1 MSSCYP
7 TLSVSGVTVIIFV
20 LCGTANSKS
29 LEVFLTCNC
38 QLKYAK
44 KTLSVLNLFLLKA
57 QSSKIPHPG
66 YFIVKTIN
74 HIKQLKMQLRSTINS
89 GTQSS
94 STSSSTKQQN
104 QLHSSS
110 SVKLQWPICCS
121 IELLT
126 SDLRCSRKHQCLL
139 HWLLHILNI

>member
-7 TLSVSGVTVIIFV
+7 ALSVCGVTVIIFV

-29 LEVFLTCNC
+29 LEVLLTCNC

-44 KTLSVLNLFLLKA
+44 KTLSVLNLSLLKA
-57 QSSKIPHPG
+57 QISKIPHPG
-66 YFIVKTIN
+66 YFIVKAIN
-74 HIKQLKMQLRSTINS
+74 RIKQLKMQLRSTINS

-110 SVKLQWPICCS
+110 SVKLQ
-121 IELLT
+121 
-126 SDLRCSRKHQCLL
+126 
-139 HWLLHILNI
+139 